1 MKFNIDFLGL
11 RFPGDITIDSERN
24 GYLYEG
30 FYGTHD
36 YLLRDTLAE
45 HIMLEDERI
54 REHLRTKPYY
64 IQQNVVKKVLAV
76 KLMEVISLTNVV
88 FFNYRGT
95 DMFALYPK
103 EQREDAV
110 YGEITTIIQLDDILS
125 NRRR

>member
-24 GYLYEG
+24 GYVYKG

-45 HIMLEDERI
+45 HIVLEDERI

-103 EQREDAV
+103 EQRGDAV
-110 YGEITTIIQLDDILS
+110 YGEMTTIIQLDDILS